1 MTDGGQHVLHIIPI
15 GESTFKTNT
24 QIVVVD
30 ISCIANF
37 VEKILHLLLTT
48 ERPWLDES
56 VNINFRRAYRM
67 VDRMEKGKYQLVGQQ
82 DADLIGRE
90 G

>member
-1 MTDGGQHVLHIIPI
+1 MEDSTFYIYSVIPI
-15 GESTFKTNT
+15 GDSTFKTNT

-30 ISCIANF
+30 ISCIAHF
-37 VEKILHLLLTT
+37 LEKILHLLLTT
-48 ERPWLDES
+48 ERPWVDES
-56 VNINFRRAYRM
+56 AYRM